1 MREDGGIDVS
11 SDEQDRN
18 EKGQFGSKMTDQ
30 DVLKAFDYAED
41 PMVTAREVR
50 DLLDEEFGIIV
61 TKEAVRNRLQ
71 QLEAEGTVRSK
82 QFGARAVG
90 WQALVAP
97 RLSEEAADRSE
108 RRRETPRDEF
118 VSIEDS

>member
-1 MREDGGIDVS
+1 MS
-11 SDEQDRN
+11 SDEQGRDDR
-18 EKGQFGSKMTDQ
+18 GQFGSKMTEQ
-30 DVLKAFDYAED
+30 DILKAFDCAED

-50 DLLDEEFGIIV
+50 DLLDEEFGIGV
-61 TKEAVRNRLQ
+61 TSEAVRNRLQ
-71 QLEAEGTVRSK
+71 RLESEGLVRSK
-82 QFGARAVG
+82 RFGARAVG

-108 RRRETPRDEF
+108 KRRETPRDEF